1 MPVLRA
7 AAKLLHWIWSGLDGL
22 RKVLHLVLMLLIF
35 GSLWGLF
42 SRSIPLVPDK
52 AALVIAPQGPLVEQF
67 TGDPLERAVAEALRQ
82 RPAQTLLR
90 DVVEAIESAA
100 DDQRISALYLD
111 LGGLD
116 GGGLPK
122 LQEVADAVGRFRA
135 SGKPVIAYGD
145 FYDQR
150 QYYLAAHADEI
161 YLDPQG
167 LVYVE
172 GYANYGLFV
181 KDAVDKLAID
191 WNVFRVGEYKS
202 AVETFTRN
210 DMSPAEREESLVWL
224 GTLWGTYK
232 DGVAA
237 ARGFDADRLQAYAD
251 DAVEAL
257 KRADGSLAKMALDAE
272 LVTGL
277 EGRFEVEERLA
288 AITGEDDNGG
298 TFVGVD
304 HDAYLA
310 NVRSQHVLGRRPESR
325 VSVIVAAGEILPG
338 EQSPGTVGSDTL
350 AWQLRDALED
360 DAVKA
365 VVLRID
371 SPGGSVFASE
381 VIRREIASLKE
392 AGKPVVASMSTL
404 AASGGYYIAMDANR
418 IVASPATL
426 TGSIGI
432 FAMFPTFQRTLEKL
446 GVHSDGVG
454 TTALSGEFRGDRP
467 LGEASRAILQQSL
480 DYEYRQFIGRVAKAR
495 SKTVEQVDAV
505 AQGRVWAGAEA
516 QDLGLVDELGGYQR
530 AIEIAAE
537 LAGLGEDYDVDFP
550 EARVGLGEAL
560 GLRIR
565 AGLASLVAPLLP
577 EAALPVPQAMSPLLA
592 EARRLARLADPRMLY
607 AYCLACSIE

>member
-1 MPVLRA
+1 LLRA
-7 AAKLLHWIWSGLDGL
+7 IGRLLQWIWSGLDGL
-22 RKVLHLVLMLLIF
+22 RKLLHLVLLLLVF
-35 GSLWGLF
+35 GSLWAIF
-42 SRSIPLVPDK
+42 SRPIPLVPEK
-52 AALVIAPQGPLVEQF
+52 AALVIAPQGPLVEQL
-67 TGDPLERAVAEALRQ
+67 TGDPLERAIAETLRQ
-82 RPAQTLLR
+82 EPAETLLR

-100 DDQRISALYLD
+100 DDRRISALYLD

-122 LQEVADAVGRFRA
+122 LGEVADAIEEFRA

-150 QYYLAAHADEI
+150 QYYLAAHADDI

-167 LVYVE
+167 MVYVD
-172 GYANYGLFV
+172 GYANYGIFL

-232 DGVAA
+232 DDVAA
-237 ARGFDADRLQAYAD
+237 ARGFDADRLQVYAD

-257 KRADGSLAKMALDAE
+257 RRADGSLAKMALDAD

-277 EGRFEVEERLA
+277 EGRFAVEERLA
-288 AITGEDDNGG
+288 GITGEDDNGG

-304 HDAYLA
+304 HAAYLA
-310 NVRSQHVLGRRPESR
+310 NVRSQRVLGRRPADSK
-325 VSVIVAAGEILPG
+325 VSVIIAAGEILPG

-350 AWQLRDALED
+350 AAQLRDARED
-360 DAVKA
+360 EAVKA

-381 VIRREIASLKE
+381 VIRREIAALRE
-392 AGKPVVASMSTL
+392 AGKPVVASMSSL
-404 AASGGYYIAMDANR
+404 AASGGYYIAMDADR

-467 LGEASRAILQQSL
+467 LGEASRSILQQSL
-480 DYEYRQFIGRVAKAR
+480 EYEYRQFIGRVAKAR

-516 QDLGLVDELGGYQR
+516 QDLGLVDELGGYRR

-537 LAGLGEDYDVDFP
+537 LAGLGEDFDVIYPDV
-550 EARVGLGEAL
+550 EVGLGEAF

-565 AGLASLVAPLLP
+565 ASVASLVAPLLP
-577 EAALPVPQAMSPLLA
+577 ASVLQVPQALSPLLA
-592 EARRLARLADPRMLY
+592 EARRLSRLSDPRMLY
-607 AYCLACSIE
+607 AYCLVCSIE

>member
-7 AAKLLHWIWSGLDGL
+7 IGRLLHWIWSGLDGL

-122 LQEVADAVGRFRA
+122 LQEVAEAVGRFRA

-480 DYEYRQFIGRVAKAR
+480 DYEYRQFIDRVAKAR

>member
-381 VIRREIASLKE
+381 VIRREIASLRE

-480 DYEYRQFIGRVAKAR
+480 DYEYRQFIDRVAKAR

>member
-7 AAKLLHWIWSGLDGL
+7 IGRLLHWIWSGLDGL

>member
-1 MPVLRA
+1 VFRSIGR
-7 AAKLLHWIWSGLDGL
+7 LLHWIWGGLDGL
-22 RKVLHLVLMLLIF
+22 RKVLHLVLLLLIF

-67 TGDPLERAVAEALRQ
+67 TGDPLERAVAEALR
-82 RPAQTLLR
+82 REPAETLLR

-100 DDQRISALYLD
+100 DDRRISALYLD

-122 LQEVADAVGRFRA
+122 LQEVADAVDQFRA

-150 QYYLAAHADEI
+150 QYFLAAHADEI

-167 LVYVE
+167 LVYVD

-237 ARGFDADRLQAYAD
+237 ARGFDADRLQVYAD

-277 EGRFEVEERLA
+277 EGRFPVEERLA
-288 AITGEDDNGG
+288 AITGKDDNGG
-298 TFVGVD
+298 TYVGVG
-304 HDAYLA
+304 HNAYLA
-310 NVRSQHVLGRRPESR
+310 NVRSQHVLGRRAEKR

-381 VIRREIASLKE
+381 VIRREIVSLKE

-480 DYEYRQFIGRVAKAR
+480 EYEYRQFIGHVAKAR

-565 AGLASLVAPLLP
+565 VAVAGLVAPLLP
-577 EAALPVPQAMSPLLA
+577 AAALPLPQALSPLIA

>member
-1 MPVLRA
+1 
-7 AAKLLHWIWSGLDGL
+7 
-22 RKVLHLVLMLLIF
+22 
-35 GSLWGLF
+35 
-42 SRSIPLVPDK
+42 
-52 AALVIAPQGPLVEQF
+52 
-67 TGDPLERAVAEALRQ
+67 
-82 RPAQTLLR
+82 
-90 DVVEAIESAA
+90 
-100 DDQRISALYLD
+100 
-111 LGGLD
+111 
-116 GGGLPK
+116 
-122 LQEVADAVGRFRA
+122 
-135 SGKPVIAYGD
+135 
-145 FYDQR
+145 
-150 QYYLAAHADEI
+150 
-161 YLDPQG
+161 
-167 LVYVE
+167 
-172 GYANYGLFV
+172 
-181 KDAVDKLAID
+181 
-191 WNVFRVGEYKS
+191 VFRVGEYKS

-381 VIRREIASLKE
+381 VIRREIASLRE